1 MSANWSADIEN
12 ARMQASLN
20 GIDGNA
26 SPAQLQLFTDA
37 YATQLV
43 SIILNKPSFSLSGS
57 VLTMLGMPK
66 TGVAIN
72 TGVAKLAVIKD
83 GGGNIKLSGITVG
96 NGSLNEDIIL
106 QNPSITAGQTVTLSS
121 STLTHS

>member
-1 MSANWSADIEN
+1 MSANWSADIKT

-20 GIDGNA
+20 GIDNNA

-43 SIILNKPSFSLSGS
+43 SIVLNKPSFSVSGS
-57 VLTMLGMPK
+57 TLTMLGMPK
-66 TGVAIN
+66 SGVAIN

-83 GGGNIKLSGITVG
+83 GGGNTKLSGITVG
-96 NGSLNEDIIL
+96 TGSLNEDIIL

-121 STLTHS
+121 SNIAHA